1 MIKRYSFLFLFLLVE
16 CSTSYI
22 PTQESSVNHT
32 PPDTIIVRRV
42 EPIPFTGEETQ
53 PISVSIDTSASPQP
67 SQQVRGVEVDSE
79 QETITIQSQ
88 SGDSTLTEVFN
99 LPEYGEQLQLLSDT
113 VGFVGR
119 VAGEPK
125 AEQVDV
131 VTHSPF
137 NNVKKIVFAVV
148 LLVVISLVFRLTTK

>member
-1 MIKRYSFLFLFLLVE
+1 
-16 CSTSYI
+16 
-22 PTQESSVNHT
+22 
-32 PPDTIIVRRV
+32 
-42 EPIPFTGEETQ
+42 
-53 PISVSIDTSASPQP
+53 
-67 SQQVRGVEVDSE
+67 
-79 QETITIQSQ
+79 
-88 SGDSTLTEVFN
+88 
-99 LPEYGEQLQLLSDT
+99 
-113 VGFVGR
+113 